1 MYKII
6 NFLRLFLLSKTV
18 DNIHFLYNYTIDK
31 KLKRKYIMKN
41 NNKTLKR
48 LTATFL
54 TAISVFNFTVP
65 GKAEV
70 VNFQQGGSIRYG
82 KENNKIISAKDL
94 EEIREKIATE
104 FNATKLGREYID
116 KLTDYNTRNFI
127 AKNSISNNIPEHD
140 IGEYIEYYADK
151 EFVFEYSS
159 IKDVYIIYSVNGSIE
174 KRQQEDVGRDKGKYF
189 NQFDPEHEDSIF
201 LVIAP
206 DAEWEKMEEIYK
218 KEDVQNKF
226 IRFGRIVDTNETVN
240 LTREVGIP
248 NTQKTKTIISDVSV
262 RKINFIDPTSPQQQ
276 LQQPQPMQPIEP
288 IKPTEQVVVAQ
299 NQPVN
304 QPNDG
309 TQTNSPKTKGKKIP
323 KPLTIAGIVVAC
335 LLAIPVVGTAI
346 KWGINKFSNHKKIP
360 KHNI

>member
-1 MYKII
+1 
-6 NFLRLFLLSKTV
+6 
-18 DNIHFLYNYTIDK
+18 
-31 KLKRKYIMKN
+31 MKN

-65 GKAEV
+65 GKAEI
-70 VNFQQGGSIRYG
+70 VNFQQDGSIHYG
-82 KENNKIISAKDL
+82 KENDKIISAKDL
-94 EEIREKIATE
+94 KEIREKIATE
-104 FNATKLGREYID
+104 FDANKLGRQRYREYITESFKKNID
-116 KLTDYNTRNFI
+116 INNRNSEGNGGDTNYSTCKELIVGYKCTRNV
-127 AKNSISNNIPEHD
+127 H
-140 IGEYIEYYADK
+140 
-151 EFVFEYSS
+151 
-159 IKDVYIIYSVNGSIE
+159 IIYSVDGSVE
-174 KRQQEDVGRDKGKYF
+174 KRQQEDVVTDKRF
-189 NQFDPEHEDSIF
+189 NQFDPRHKDSIF

-206 DAEWEKMEEIYK
+206 DAEWEKMEKVYERK
-218 KEDVQNKF
+218 DVKNKF

-248 NTQKTKTIISDVSV
+248 DTQKTKTITSDVSV
-262 RKINFIDPTSPQQQ
+262 RKIEFIDPP
-276 LQQPQPMQPIEP
+276 QPQPMQPIQP
-288 IKPTEQVVVAQ
+288 IQPIQPVVVDLQQNVDQSESNGNSQELVAQ

>member
-1 MYKII
+1 
-6 NFLRLFLLSKTV
+6 
-18 DNIHFLYNYTIDK
+18 
-31 KLKRKYIMKN
+31 MKN

-54 TAISVFNFTVP
+54 TATSIFNFTVP
-65 GKAEV
+65 GKAEM
-70 VNFQQGGSIRYG
+70 VNFQEDGSIHYG
-82 KENNKIISAKDL
+82 KENDKIISAKDL
-94 EEIREKIATE
+94 KEIREKIATE
-104 FNATKLGREYID
+104 FNATELGRQRYREYITESFKKNVD
-116 KLTDYNTRNFI
+116 INNRNSEGNGGRTNYSTCKELIVGYKCTRNV
-127 AKNSISNNIPEHD
+127 H
-140 IGEYIEYYADK
+140 
-151 EFVFEYSS
+151 
-159 IKDVYIIYSVNGSIE
+159 IIYSVDGSIE
-174 KRQQEDVGRDKGKYF
+174 KRQQEDVVSDKRF
-189 NQFDPEHEDSIF
+189 NQFDPRHKDSIF

-248 NTQKTKTIISDVSV
+248 DTQKTETITSDVSV
-262 RKINFIDPTSPQQQ
+262 RKIEFIDPP
-276 LQQPQPMQPIEP
+276 QPQPMQPIQP
-288 IKPTEQVVVAQ
+288 IQPVVVDLQQNVDQSESNGNSQELVAQ

>member
-1 MYKII
+1 
-6 NFLRLFLLSKTV
+6 
-18 DNIHFLYNYTIDK
+18 
-31 KLKRKYIMKN
+31 MKN

-54 TAISVFNFTVP
+54 TATSIFNFTVP
-65 GKAEV
+65 GKAEI
-70 VNFQQGGSIRYG
+70 VNFQQDESIHYG
-82 KENNKIISAKDL
+82 KENDKIISAKDL

-104 FNATKLGREYID
+104 FDANKLGRGYTYTP
-116 KLTDYNTRNFI
+116 TDYNTRNFGV
-127 AKNSISNNIPEHD
+127 KISVSGISPENI
-140 IGEYIEYYADK
+140 GGYTKCRTDK
-151 EFVFEYSS
+151 ELIVEYEC
-159 IKDVYIIYSVNGSIE
+159 IHNVYIIYSVNGRIE
-174 KRQQEDVGRDKGKYF
+174 KRQQEDVGSDKGKRF

-206 DAEWEKMEEIYK
+206 DAEWGKMK
-218 KEDVQNKF
+218 KFYEQKDVKNKF

-240 LTREVGIP
+240 LKREVGIL

-262 RKINFIDPTSPQQQ
+262 RKIEFIDPT
-276 LQQPQPMQPIEP
+276 QPTEPIQPTEPMQPMQPIQP
-288 IKPTEQVVVAQ
+288 IQPTEPMQPIQPVVVDLQQNVDQSESNGNSQELVAQ

>member
-1 MYKII
+1 
-6 NFLRLFLLSKTV
+6 
-18 DNIHFLYNYTIDK
+18 
-31 KLKRKYIMKN
+31 MKN

-70 VNFQQGGSIRYG
+70 VNFQENGSILYG
-82 KENNKIISAKDL
+82 KENDKTISDEDL
-94 EEIREKIATE
+94 EKIRKKITTE
-104 FNATKLGREYID
+104 FDATKFGREYIYTLID
-116 KLTDYNTRNFI
+116 CSTSNFI
-127 AKNSISNNIPEHD
+127 VKNSIGYESSEN
-140 IGEYIEYYADK
+140 IGEYTKYHTNQ
-151 EFVFEYSS
+151 EFVFGYIS
-159 IKDVYIIYSVNGSIE
+159 IKDVYIIYSVNGNIE
-174 KRQQEDVGRDKGKYF
+174 KIKHQMVEDNKRKYF
-189 NQFDPEHEDSIF
+189 NQFDPEHENSIF

-206 DAEWEKMEEIYK
+206 DAEWEKMKVVYEQ
-218 KEDVQNKF
+218 EDVQNKF

-248 NTQKTKTIISDVSV
+248 NTQKTKTITSDVSV
-262 RKINFIDPTSPQQQ
+262 RKIEFIDPTQPTEPIQPIQPVVVD
-276 LQQPQPMQPIEP
+276 LQQNVDQSESNGNSQEL
-288 IKPTEQVVVAQ
+288 VAQ

-323 KPLTIAGIVVAC
+323 KPLTIAGIAVAC